1 MTKLPSP
8 AVTID
13 TMPVV
18 PAELLVWLSPAFP
31 ISGFAYSQ
39 GLEAAVDQGWVTDR
53 GSLQDWLRDLTRH
66 GGLWND
72 LVLLSIVTR
81 ARQEA
86 HIKQIIELGN
96 ALQPSSERHF
106 EATTQ
111 GQSFKGAYR
120 AGWRPEGELESWCDS
135 EDEIVLPIAVG
146 LAARDYNMD
155 LGTTLLAYGVH
166 FQTNQVSAAMRLSV
180 IGQFDAQKVLAA
192 LLPDL
197 RQVAALALVAD
208 EDDLGGA
215 SFGADLAS
223 IFHETQTTRLFRS

>member
-1 MTKLPSP
+1 MTKLPSKSVNIDPVP
-8 AVTID
+8 AI
-13 TMPVV
+13 
-18 PAELLVWLSPAFP
+18 PAELMVWLSPAFP

-39 GLEAAVDQGWVTDR
+39 GLEAAVDRAWVSDR
-53 GSLQDWLRDLTRH
+53 TSLENWLNDLTRH

-72 LVLLSIVTR
+72 LVLLSLVNR
-81 ARQEA
+81 AADKAVITQLV
-86 HIKQIIELGN
+86 ELGN
-96 ALQPSSERHF
+96 ALHPSSERHF

-111 GQSFKGAYR
+111 GASFRAAYR
-120 AGWRPEGELESWCDS
+120 AGWRKSGAGKCWCD
-135 EDEIVLPIAVG
+135 EDEQIALPVAVG
-146 LAARDYNMD
+146 LAARDYQMD

-166 FQTNQVSAAMRLSV
+166 FQTNLVSAAMRLSV

-197 RQVAALALVAD
+197 TQVAAFALVAD

-215 SFGADLAS
+215 TFGADLAS